1 MEKVYATNKK
11 AYHDYEILDKFEAG
25 ISLKGIEV
33 KSIQLSKVSI
43 KESFVFVKDN
53 VVSWKQGHITLLTT
67 KSLFEKVEE
76 TRERQ
81 LLLSKKEIKKIR
93 DAVEKDGYT
102 CVPLKIYKKDYGK
115 IKMEIGI
122 AKGKKHYDKRNDLK
136 EKDLKRDVER
146 TLKNY

>member
-136 EKDLKRDVER
+136 EKDIKRDVER